1 MKKKPFLFNKSSAA
15 TASKGRLVKSKRGE
29 VESREVRTWKEMK
42 KGRFTRSQATSAENE
57 KGEEAASVDFF
68 VTEIMALKKV
78 E

>member
-1 MKKKPFLFNKSSAA
+1 
-15 TASKGRLVKSKRGE
+15 
-29 VESREVRTWKEMK
+29 MK

-57 KGEEAASVDFF
+57 KGEEATSVDFF